1 MKNIIRNLIVLFV
14 IEGTVSY
21 TYSQI
26 ADGYQDGL
34 RSIDKGD
41 LQKNITYLASDEMK
55 GRAVGTDENLAA
67 ARYVAKNIVA
77 AKLAKECLV
86 QLSYAIGVA
95 EPVSIYVD
103 TKGTGKISDAEI
115 SKMIKKEVD
124 LTPKGIINKL
134 KLRNSIYLK
143 TSSYGHFGR
152 NEKSFTWEQLD
163 LVPTFKKY
171 LPKK

>member
-1 MKNIIRNLIVLFV
+1 
-14 IEGTVSY
+14 
-21 TYSQI
+21 
-26 ADGYQDGL
+26 
-34 RSIDKGD
+34 
-41 LQKNITYLASDEMK
+41 
-55 GRAVGTDENLAA
+55 
-67 ARYVAKNIVA
+67 VA

-103 TKGTGKISDAEI
+103 TKGTGKISDEAI

-124 LTPKGIINKL
+124 LTPKGIIKKL
-134 KLRNSIYLK
+134 KLRNPIFQK

-152 NEKSFTWEQLD
+152 NEKTFTWEQLD